1 MATEKPMSRKRFR
14 TLSSQ
19 LADHTKWIHM
29 ASCKKGIGSPFGDDG
44 VSITA
49 VIEHFGEDQQ
59 KALNTWLNT
68 NMSGLSR
75 FMGILQATP
84 MDQAEGRGIQF
95 TPSDGVEKGYFI
107 AELNNDAGAE
117 DGCLEL
123 KSYLSNGSEPTS
135 TSFFNQC
142 KIRFWQNKRF
152 GKTTARTVV
161 FDAYNAVP
169 LCFMIEIKTVLESSL
184 LCSDLG
190 LGEVAITGYTGLPDQ
205 YSDRS
210 MLLAYKNLP
219 ACSDGSD

>member
-1 MATEKPMSRKRFR
+1 MSRKRFR
-14 TLSSQ
+14 SLSQQ
-19 LADHTKWIHM
+19 LQDHTEWIYM
-29 ASCKKGIGSPFGDDG
+29 ASCKKGIGSPFGDNG

-84 MDQAEGRGIQF
+84 MDRAEGRGIQF
-95 TPSDGVEKGYFI
+95 TPSNGVKKDDFI
-107 AELNNDAGAE
+107 ADLNNDASTK
-117 DGCLEL
+117 DCLEL
-123 KSYLSNGSEPTS
+123 KSYLYDSSEPTS

-142 KIRFWQNKRF
+142 KIRFGQNKRF

-161 FDAYNAVP
+161 FDACNAVP
-169 LCFMIEIKTVLESSL
+169 LCFMIEIKTILESGW

-190 LGEVAITGYTGLPDQ
+190 LGEVAITGYTGLPDK
-205 YSDRS
+205 YSDHS
-210 MLLAYKNLP
+210 MLRAYKNLP